1 MNGEHASH
9 LSKEKLQRHHDGE
22 LNEQE
27 AADVRQHLRTCA
39 ACQAELDS
47 LERLSDMVRWST
59 DDTAAASEQSDEAF
73 TRMFAEIER
82 AVSQEDALRTSQPN
96 VIPLSQKRA
105 ASPFTRAMPALGAL
119 ALAAAAF
126 LVLNRSDTLPRDGGE
141 EQLALLDA
149 AQHSEVTA
157 VKFGRNAGQVFG
169 IPLADG
175 RSVPVVWI
183 DDEDEDEEE

>member
-1 MNGEHASH
+1 MNGEHP
-9 LSKEKLQRHHDGE
+9 SKEKLQRHHDGE

-27 AADVRQHLRTCA
+27 AADLRQHLRTCA
-39 ACQAELDS
+39 ACQAELDT

-59 DDTAAASEQSDEAF
+59 DETATASDRTDQEF

-82 AVSQEDALRTSQPN
+82 AVAQEDGTRTSQPN
-96 VIPLSQKRA
+96 VIPLPHKRA
-105 ASPFTRAMPALGAL
+105 ASPVMRAMPVLGAL
-119 ALAAAAF
+119 ALAAAAI
-126 LVLNRSDTLPRDGGE
+126 LMLNRSDSLPNERSE

-149 AQHSEVTA
+149 SQHSEVTA

-183 DDEDEDEEE
+183 DDENEEE

>member
-1 MNGEHASH
+1 MNGEHP
-9 LSKEKLQRHHDGE
+9 SKEKLQRHYDGE

-27 AADVRQHLRTCA
+27 AADLRLHLRTCA
-39 ACQAELDS
+39 ACQAELDA

-59 DDTAAASEQSDEAF
+59 DETAANSDVDF

-82 AVSQEDALRTSQPN
+82 ATQPPQPN
-96 VIPLSQKRA
+96 VVPLPQARA
-105 ASPFTRAMPALGAL
+105 ASPVMRVMPALGAL
-119 ALAAAAF
+119 ALAAAAI
-126 LVLNRSDTLPRDGGE
+126 LMLNRSETMPSDAGE
-141 EQLALLDA
+141 QQLALLDA

-175 RSVPVVWI
+175 HSVPVVWI
-183 DDEDEDEEE
+183 DDEDEEE

>member
-1 MNGEHASH
+1 MNGEHP
-9 LSKEKLQRHHDGE
+9 SKEKLQRHHDGE

-27 AADVRQHLRTCA
+27 SADVRQHVRTCA

-59 DDTAAASEQSDEAF
+59 DETAAASDQSDLAF

-82 AVSQEDALRTSQPN
+82 AVSHEELARTSQPN
-96 VIPLSQKRA
+96 VISLPQKRA
-105 ASPFTRAMPALGAL
+105 ASPVLRAMPALGAL
-119 ALAAAAF
+119 ALAAAAI
-126 LVLNRSDTLPRDGGE
+126 LMLNRSNTLPNDGDD
-141 EQLALLDA
+141 QRLALLDA
-149 AQHSEVTA
+149 SQHAEITA

-175 RSVPVVWI
+175 ESVPVVWI
-183 DDEDEDEEE
+183 DDEDEEE

>member
-1 MNGEHASH
+1 MNGEHP
-9 LSKEKLQRHHDGE
+9 SKEKLQRQHDGE
-22 LNEQE
+22 LNEPE

-39 ACQAELDS
+39 TCQSELDR

-59 DDTAAASEQSDEAF
+59 DETAAASDRSDLDF

-82 AVSQEDALRTSQPN
+82 AVSQEPAARSSQPN
-96 VIPLSQKRA
+96 VIPLPQKRA
-105 ASPFTRAMPALGAL
+105 ASPVLRAVPALGAL
-119 ALAAAAF
+119 ALAAAAI
-126 LVLNRSDTLPRDGGE
+126 LMLTRSDSMPSDAGE

-149 AQHSEVTA
+149 SQHSEVTA

-183 DDEDEDEEE
+183 DDEDEEE